1 MNRNPQILL
10 MLLGR
15 NISRIR
21 KKKGYTQTRLADELE
36 MDRSNLR
43 RIEAGRTNPTATTL
57 FRICRVLSV
66 HVVQLFD
73 FDENEEGQ
81 E

>member
-1 MNRNPQILL
+1 MDHPGILL
-10 MLLGR
+10 IMLGK
-15 NISRIR
+15 NIARIR
-21 KKKGYTQTRLADELE
+21 KKQGYTQSRLADEME

-57 FRICRVLSV
+57 FRISKVLKV
-66 HVVQLFD
+66 DIEDLFD
-73 FDENEEGQ
+73 FEETG